1 MKTAEPGKS
10 LELKEQTHSS
20 MTKQGEEKKNKRKK
34 KQKKEHNVI
43 PWTERAWLNCIQY
56 ESLFV
61 EINILSLL
69 CILT

>member
-1 MKTAEPGKS
+1 
-10 LELKEQTHSS
+10 